1 MSSPLNN
8 FRKVV
13 NKKKINEQTIEDLNG
28 KPTYEV
34 IDLIKPERMK
44 GSVKEDIKRIP
55 IQYGNV
61 YYVCFM
67 WRGMIYNMKLF
78 FPQIRKPTR
87 KDVEVAI
94 RKVYPSAILKYYDI
108 SSIQPGD
115 PYINV
120 GK

>member
-55 IQYGNV
+55 IQ
-61 YYVCFM
+61 
-67 WRGMIYNMKLF
+67 
-78 FPQIRKPTR
+78 
-87 KDVEVAI
+87 
-94 RKVYPSAILKYYDI
+94 
-108 SSIQPGD
+108 
-115 PYINV
+115 
-120 GK
+120 